1 MSKGDISQKQLK
13 YMSDINEALLLTSP
27 RKSQRVLYIVLL
39 IITIG
44 IIWASVAEIDE
55 VTVGTGKVIPSQQV
69 QVIQN
74 LEGGILKEIAVSEG
88 DKVEAGQKLL
98 SIDSTQFLSEY
109 REQATQSDSLQAR
122 IHRLQSQIEKVT
134 VMSQE
139 DLKALLE
146 SDQSL
151 PLNSFSNELDIGVV
165 EQQRALFKEE
175 ISGLYDRTSILMQQ
189 INQKQAELEELN
201 SKVSFLE
208 RSYELVKKEI
218 EITVP
223 LARNG
228 VVSEVE
234 VIKLERAG
242 NEVKGEL
249 EGAKLLIPKLESE
262 IKEAREKRREQF
274 SKFRTEAQKEL
285 AEAQDKLNSLDE
297 VLVSLQDR
305 LERTTVTSP
314 VNGTIKTIKI
324 NTVGGVIQ
332 PGMDLI
338 EIVPVEDSLL
348 VEAKIDPKD
357 IAFLRPGLDA
367 IIKLSAYDFAIY
379 GGLKGKVEHISADTI
394 KDEKDESYYYIK
406 VRTEESYLDK
416 NNKPLPIMPGMT
428 ANVDVITGKKTV
440 LDYLLKPI
448 VRAKH
453 NAMREK

>member
-1 MSKGDISQKQLK
+1 MSNDEISQKNLK
-13 YMSDINEALLLTSP
+13 YMKDINAALLLTSP
-27 RKSQRVLYIVLL
+27 RKSRQVLYLSLL
-39 IITIG
+39 VITIG
-44 IIWASVAEIDE
+44 IVWAGFAEIDE

-88 DKVEAGQKLL
+88 ELVEAGQKLL

-109 REQATQSDSLQAR
+109 REQATQGDSLQAR
-122 IHRLQSQIEKVT
+122 IHRLESQIEQVQ
-134 VMSQE
+134 VMSQSE
-139 DLKALLE
+139 LKALVEGE
-146 SDQSL
+146 SSL
-151 PLNSFSNELDIGVV
+151 PFQSFPADLDPGVV
-165 EQQRALFKEE
+165 NQQRGLYKEE
-175 ISGLYDRTSILMQQ
+175 IQGLIDRTSILEQQ
-189 INQKQAELEELN
+189 INQKQAALEELN
-201 SKVSFLE
+201 SKVKFLE

-249 EGAKLLIPKLESE
+249 EGAKLLIPKLNSE
-262 IKEAREKRREQF
+262 IEEAKRKRNEQF

-297 VLVSLQDR
+297 VLISLQDR

-314 VNGTIKTIKI
+314 VHGTIKTIKI

-348 VEAKIDPKD
+348 VEAKVDPKD
-357 IAFLRPGLDA
+357 IAFIRPGLDA

-406 VRTEESYLDK
+406 VRTEESYLDS
-416 NNKPLPIMPGMT
+416 NNKPLPIIPGMT

>member
-1 MSKGDISQKQLK
+1 MSNNEINQKHLK
-13 YMSDINEALLLTSP
+13 YMKDINAALLLTSP
-27 RKSQRVLYIVLL
+27 RKSRQVLYLVLL
-39 IITIG
+39 VITIS
-44 IIWASVAEIDE
+44 IIWAGFAEIDE

-88 DKVEAGQKLL
+88 QLVETGQKLL

-109 REQATQSDSLQAR
+109 REQATQGDSLKAR
-122 IHRLQSQIEKVT
+122 IHRLETQIKQVKV
-134 VMSQE
+134 MPQE
-139 DLKALLE
+139 QLKELIE
-146 SDQSL
+146 GDDSL
-151 PLNSFSNELDIGVV
+151 PFQSFPSNLDPGVV
-165 EQQRALFKEE
+165 NQQRGLYQEE
-175 ISGLYDRTSILMQQ
+175 IQGLIDRTSILEQQ
-189 INQKQAELEELN
+189 INQKQAEMDELN
-201 SKVSFLE
+201 SKVKFLE

-249 EGAKLLIPKLESE
+249 EGAKLLIPKLKSE
-262 IKEAREKRREQF
+262 IEEAKRKRNEQF

-406 VRTEESYLDK
+406 VRTEESYLDS
-416 NNKPLPIMPGMT
+416 NNKPLPIIPGMT

>member
-1 MSKGDISQKQLK
+1 MSKGEISQKQLK

-27 RKSQRVLYIVLL
+27 RKSQRVLYIVLV
-39 IITIG
+39 IITIA
-44 IIWASVAEIDE
+44 IIWASLAEIDE

-109 REQATQSDSLQAR
+109 REQATQGDSLQAR
-122 IHRLQSQIEKVT
+122 VHRLTAQIEQVT
-134 VMSQE
+134 VMAQD
-139 DLKALLE
+139 DLKELL
-146 SDQSL
+146 DVDKTL
-151 PLNSFSNELDIGVV
+151 PLNSFPNELDIGVV
-165 EQQRALFKEE
+165 EQQRALFKDE

-249 EGAKLLIPKLESE
+249 EGAKLLIPKLHSE
-262 IKEAREKRREQF
+262 IEEAKEKRREQF
-274 SKFRTEAQKEL
+274 SKFRTETQKEL

-297 VLVSLQDR
+297 VLISLQDR
-305 LERTTVTSP
+305 LERTTVISP

-348 VEAKIDPKD
+348 VEAKIAPKD

-416 NNKPLPIMPGMT
+416 NNNPLPIMSGMT